1 MSNEGPLRPALVA
14 DDESSAEGAPSK
26 NVHQPS
32 VRTQQKPD
40 VSAAAAAALAACE
53 WDEWGERETWALED
67 SVPRFSL
74 EGGRIVL
81 WRRMSLEVPE
91 LLQFT
96 PAQLHARW
104 LVQGGPAAA
113 ALLRNFEPPPCLE
126 DWTCT
131 APHRYEGALHNVPS
145 MRDGTLRATV
155 EHDVEAELILL
166 EEGDDAGAAL
176 GCSPEGLMGSG
187 GGYARGKAPLRAR
200 QAMLG
205 GPGRCG
211 RRCGASRRRGGDG
224 IHRLRRR
231 VGETRGRRRRDG
243 RHRDA
248 SGTRGWRLPCRLCC
262 GVVLYRP
269 SPRRCVR
276 LHRLT
281 NATRSR
287 AHRSSGPPP
296 VWVGRDCARASKGAR
311 RVRAISAQ
319 TRQHGMHVRV
329 LI

>member
-1 MSNEGPLRPALVA
+1 MATMITAVLLLITNLAAVDCSRPGLWTATRSYAVRTRVHRQPCLVA
-14 DDESSAEGAPSK
+14 ADDSGDEDAPSE
-26 NVHQPS
+26 NVHQPT

-113 ALLRNFEPPPCLE
+113 AVLRDFEPPPCLE
-126 DWTCT
+126 DWTCI

-155 EHDVEAELILL
+155 EHDVEAELTLL
-166 EEGDDAGAAL
+166 EEGDDAGATL
-176 GCSPEGLMGSG
+176 GCSPEGLDGQRRWVRTRQG
-187 GGYARGKAPLRAR
+187 ALFELGKPCSAALDAVGADAELADDAA
-200 QAMLG
+200 AMASTAFA
-205 GPGRCG
+205 
-211 RRCGASRRRGGDG
+211 GASEKLGAVAAETVGAAVPVALAGGA
-224 IHRLRRR
+224 LLA
-231 VGETRGRRRRDG
+231 
-243 RHRDA
+243 A
-248 SGTRGWRLPCRLCC
+248 SAAAWFFIG
-262 GVVLYRP
+262 
-269 SPRRCVR
+269 
-276 LHRLT
+276 H
-281 NATRSR
+281 
-287 AHRSSGPPP
+287 H
-296 VWVGRDCARASKGAR
+296 
-311 RVRAISAQ
+311 
-319 TRQHGMHVRV
+319 HVDV
-329 LI
+329 SVFIV